1 MQQFMQNLA
10 QQDPGNDEGRPSS
23 TPVGNAFAQEIR
35 QAMSKLTGQQ
45 GFPLPYPVV
54 LKHNDLA
61 KLSKF
66 DYKALVCRGE
76 LRMALC
82 FLQVGDRKTVTV
94 LVSEN
99 MMVVRVRMSKV
110 PYGVFRGSVF
120 SGYATPSSD
129 GGADFVM
136 SDCLYYRGRNMARRP
151 FEERI
156 ESCLTCVEEASQ
168 DSVDSGFRLSL
179 TPTWNVQS
187 EDFWAML
194 QDDDS
199 WTSVLFVPATLA
211 IKTGAVQS
219 TLFEHSAV
227 DFADVR
233 DALTDSIARP
243 DILDDCQGAPVEVQ
257 VTTNANEKIPLV
269 EVAVVTEPAT
279 VPVAEPSRTYSE
291 ALQKPGNGVGEAE
304 KPDLKEESGLPSPVR
319 WQQLREWMLANMMG
333 R

>member
-1 MQQFMQNLA
+1 MK
-10 QQDPGNDEGRPSS
+10 PSKQLL
-23 TPVGNAFAQEIR
+23 V
-35 QAMSKLTGQQ
+35 
-45 GFPLPYPVV
+45 LP
-54 LKHNDLA
+54 
-61 KLSKF
+61 
-66 DYKALVCRGE
+66 R
-76 LRMALC
+76 RI
-82 FLQVGDRKTVTV
+82 
-94 LVSEN
+94 
-99 MMVVRVRMSKV
+99 
-110 PYGVFRGSVF
+110 FRGSVF
-120 SGYATPSSD
+120 SGYATPSND

-243 DILDDCQGAPVEVQ
+243 DILDDCRGVPVEVQ
-257 VTTNANEKIPLV
+257 VAATLLDPSEDKQTAEETGVETTK
-269 EVAVVTEPAT
+269 
-279 VPVAEPSRTYSE
+279 STYSE
-291 ALQKPGNGVGEAE
+291 ALQKPGDGVGEAE
-304 KPDLKEESGLPSPVR
+304 KPDLKEESGPAEPSAV
-319 WQQLREWMLANMMG
+319 AATS
-333 R
+333 